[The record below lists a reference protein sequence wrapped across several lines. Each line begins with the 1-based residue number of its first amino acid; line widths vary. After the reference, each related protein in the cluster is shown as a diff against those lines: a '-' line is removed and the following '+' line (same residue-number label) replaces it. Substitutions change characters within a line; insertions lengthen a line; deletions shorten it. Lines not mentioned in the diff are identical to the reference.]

1 MNICRFG
8 ADVSAIGTNL
18 VICGGSD
25 DASRLSTAERYE
37 PQNNVWV
44 PITPMSSK
52 RNGVGV
58 TTCGGKIYA
67 IGMDIYVEMTYL
79 CQMSK
84 LLPSRHSP
92 AHLVLVFLLLTFSR

>member
-58 TTCGGKIYA
+58 TTCAGKIYA
-67 IGMDIYVEMTYL
+67 IGMNIYVEMTL
-79 CQMSK
+79 SK
-84 LLPSRHSP
+84 LRSSQHLPAQR
-92 AHLVLVFLLLTFSR
+92 